1 MEIVSHS
8 CGAVIP
14 RFGKEGLEILQMDY
28 VQKRHTTRRHMMETG
43 ETGESVLETLQ
54 NGLRDEISDG
64 TEFVYR
70 FLEDE
75 PCFVKFGKDDGGKGY
90 HLKVFFLVSFEGAM
104 RQSVKED
111 VNSDGTVDRIG
122 PPQFME
128 LKELLHFGKAGTTA
142 THYGATYGAL
152 NLLAKNPRFFA
163 RYPDIVFKLSARK
176 ELAPYQLQ
184 AIADYSHSWL

>member
-14 RFGKEGLEILQMDY
+14 RFGQEGLEILQMDY

-64 TEFVYR
+64 TKFVYR
-70 FLEDE
+70 LLDDE

-111 VNSDGTVDRIG
+111 RNSNGTVDRLD
-122 PPQFME
+122 PPRFVDLE
-128 LKELLHFGKAGTTA
+128 ELLKLKWSRTTA
-142 THYGATYGAL
+142 THLSATYGAL
-152 NLLAKNPRFFA
+152 NLLAKDPRFFA
-163 RYPDIVFKLSARK
+163 RYPDIVFNLSARK
-176 ELAPYQLQ
+176 ELTPHQLQ
-184 AIADYSHSWL
+184 AIADYDHSWL